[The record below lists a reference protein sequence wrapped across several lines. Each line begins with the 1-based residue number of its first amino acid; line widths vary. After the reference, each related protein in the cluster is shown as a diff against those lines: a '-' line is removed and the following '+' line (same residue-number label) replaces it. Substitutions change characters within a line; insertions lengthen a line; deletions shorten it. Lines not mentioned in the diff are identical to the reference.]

1 MIIGLVAK
9 ARGGKDQF
17 GEYLIECFRER
28 HQAVF
33 THIAFATQLKMMC
46 KMHFGLSDY
55 QLWGDEKE
63 IPDERFDKDE
73 CTYWTAREIM
83 QELGSFYR
91 RIKNDYWV
99 EALDNEIKKHTYD
112 NVIIT
117 DTRHINECE
126 YIKKNNGLLIRITR
140 NEVGQIHGM
149 DHESET
155 ALDDYTGFD
164 IEIDN
169 SGTLEDLYRA
179 AEDTTNTILILERM
193 MKKGE
198 TYNGT

>member
-1 MIIGLVAK
+1 MIISISGL
-9 ARGGKDQF
+9 ARSGKDQF
-17 GEYLIECFRER
+17 GEYLIECFKER
-28 HQAVF
+28 HNRKF
-33 THIAFATQLKMMC
+33 THMAFATQLKMLC

-63 IPDERFDKDE
+63 IPDERFDKDG
-73 CTYWTAREIM
+73 CTYWTSREIM

-91 RIKNDYWV
+91 RIKSDYWV
-99 EALDNEIKKHTYD
+99 GALNHEIKKQRYD
-112 NVIIT
+112 NIIIT

-126 YIKKNNGLLIRITR
+126 YVKENNGVLIKIAR

-155 ALDDYTGFD
+155 ALNDYTGFD

-169 SGTLEDLYRA
+169 SGTLEDLYQVA
-179 AEDTTNTILILERM
+179 KDTTDNILILERL

-198 TYNGT
+198 TYNGK